1 MSYEVIV
8 IGAGPAGLT
17 AGIYLARARLKAVIL
32 EKLAPGG
39 QVIITTK
46 VENYPGFP
54 EGINGPDLMFL
65 FEKQVRNLGIE
76 IKQAFTVNEIK
87 LEGEKKLIIGEDETL
102 ETKAVI
108 IATGARFKKLGVP
121 GEERLIGRGVSYC
134 ATCDAPFFQG
144 LDVAVVGGGNTAIVE
159 ALHLT
164 KFAKR
169 VYLIH
174 RRDALRAAKALQEE
188 AFKNEKM
195 TFVWNTVVR
204 EIKGEEKV
212 EGLILEN
219 VKTGEKE
226 ELKVNGC
233 FVFIGLVPNSE
244 LVKDLV
250 KLDERGYIVTDVYC
264 QSSIA
269 GIFAAGDVRSSPLK
283 QIATAVGDGAI
294 AAVGAEKYL
303 SGWKM

>member
-1 MSYEVIV
+1 
-8 IGAGPAGLT
+8 
-17 AGIYLARARLKAVIL
+17 
-32 EKLAPGG
+32 
-39 QVIITTK
+39 
-46 VENYPGFP
+46 
-54 EGINGPDLMFL
+54 
-65 FEKQVRNLGIE
+65 
-76 IKQAFTVNEIK
+76 
-87 LEGEKKLIIGEDETL
+87 
-102 ETKAVI
+102 
-108 IATGARFKKLGVP
+108 
-121 GEERLIGRGVSYC
+121 
-134 ATCDAPFFQG
+134 
-144 LDVAVVGGGNTAIVE
+144 
-159 ALHLT
+159 LHLT